1 MRHNLVSSALNTYKV
16 GRFSLKVPFSNCAR
30 LLYGTRESPGIF
42 GPKFPYASGSEEAD
56 TMDKVRPW
64 KFFSANTIVAW
75 SGSTPFTS

>member
-1 MRHNLVSSALNTYKV
+1 MRHNLVSSVLNHFKRRIFP
-16 GRFSLKVPFSNCAR
+16 GFIPFSNSVR

-64 KFFSANTIVAW
+64 KFFSANTMVA
-75 SGSTPFTS
+75 